1 MASKRKTRPAEKGG
15 SEEFAA
21 WKGRPARAV
30 LARLR
35 EVSVRLRISE
45 LDTHSDKNINGK
57 IRTIDSVHT

>member
-1 MASKRKTRPAEKGG
+1 M
-15 SEEFAA
+15 
-21 WKGRPARAV
+21 RAV